1 MSNGSR
7 KKTIGRKRVSKR
19 TPPPDGVRSGLR
31 EPVAP
36 EDVSL
41 REGKGSPN
49 RGAGPGGE
57 YWHVQVSGRRVG
69 YVYVNVIDEPPI
81 GQHASLQIQ
90 IAKAWQGRG
99 VGRVAYALAV
109 KASHHFIIYL
119 HMRRSNVASARAAEC
134 AGFREYVDPEIRQHV
149 MISTKKAPGPAGG

>member
-1 MSNGSR
+1 MANSSR
-7 KKTIGRKRVSKR
+7 KTILRRRRSSQR

-41 REGKGSPN
+41 REGKGGPK

-57 YWHVQVSGRRVG
+57 YWHVQVNDRRVG
-69 YVYVNVIDEPPI
+69 YVYVNVIDESPM

-90 IAKAWQGRG
+90 IAKPWQGRG
-99 VGRVAYALAV
+99 VGRIAYALAA
-109 KASHHFIIYL
+109 KASHHSTIYL
-119 HMRRSNVASARAAEC
+119 HMRRSNIASMRAAEH
-134 AGFREYVDPEIRQHV
+134 AGFREYVHPKIQQCV
-149 MISTKKAPGPAGG
+149 MMLTKKASESTNR